1 MSAAVARALLAVK
14 PRGIVPWGPLLT
26 FGMLV
31 ALFVTDLLLQPALAD
46 WNQIGLE
53 IGNALP
59 LVLLGFAQT
68 LVVLVRGIDLSV
80 GGTLAVANVLTAT
93 WIGASDGRLD
103 LLLVVLLI
111 GLGMGALNGVLVT
124 FMDFQPFVATLATW
138 SVYGGIA
145 LWVLPTDGGAP
156 PPRLTSVVTGTIGAV
171 PTTYVI
177 LAGILLVWVWLKG
190 TTFGRAIYAIGS
202 DEESANLN
210 GVRIR
215 AVKVTVYAL
224 AGLAAA
230 AAGIYLAGQNSTGTP
245 TIGNGLILRS
255 VAVVVIGGTS
265 LLGGRGGVV
274 LTTMAA
280 FVLTLID
287 DVVSAQNLSVWVG
300 AAADAGLL
308 LVIVGTRS
316 FIELRR
322 SIER

>member
-1 MSAAVARALLAVK
+1 MTAVAARILLAVK
-14 PRGIVPWGPLLT
+14 PRRGVPWGPLLT
-26 FGMLV
+26 FVMLA
-31 ALFVTDLLLQPALAD
+31 ALFATDVALQPALAD

-80 GGTLAVANVLTAT
+80 GGMLAVANVLTAT
-93 WIGASDGRLD
+93 WIGANDGRLD
-103 LLLVVLLI
+103 LLLVVMLI
-111 GLGMGALNGVLVT
+111 GVGMGGLNGVLVT
-124 FMDFQPFVATLATW
+124 FFDFQPFVATLATW
-138 SVYGGIA
+138 SIFSGIA

-156 PPRLTSVVTGTIGAV
+156 PPKLTSVVTGTVGGV

-177 LAGILLVWVWLKG
+177 LIGIVLVWLWLKG
-190 TTFGRAIYAIGS
+190 TILGRAMYAIGS
-202 DEESANLN
+202 DEDRAYLN

-224 AGLAAA
+224 AGLVAAL
-230 AAGIYLAGQNSTGTP
+230 AGIYLAGQNSTGTP
-245 TIGNGLILRS
+245 TIGDGLILRS

-280 FVLTLID
+280 FVLTFID
-287 DVVSAQNLSVWVG
+287 DVVAAQNLSVWVG

-308 LVIVGTRS
+308 LVIVGARS
-316 FIELRR
+316 FLELRR
-322 SIER
+322 SIAR